1 MNIAIIGGGIS
12 GLSTAY
18 FLKQQ
23 GLNQQRPDYSIQVFE
38 KETSVGG
45 NIRATL
51 RDGFTFDW
59 SANGFLTNVT
69 DTLELA
75 RSLSLENEL
84 LPASENAKYRYLFK
98 NNALKPFPASPPAF
112 LKTELLSPFAKL
124 RAASE
129 YVRGKSFGKEES
141 VYDFIQRH
149 FGREVADTFAE
160 PAVVGITSGN
170 AKELSVDAL
179 FPRFRK
185 LEQEHGS
192 LIKGLMALQKK
203 AKGSSSRLTS
213 FKQGGMQK
221 LTDALESAL
230 SSNIRKGVKVVRL
243 TKLEEGY
250 AIVLNSG
257 ETFQADAVILATPA
271 FVSAKLLEPISPE
284 ASKLLSSIPYA
295 NVAVFGLGYNR
306 VDVPNE
312 LKGFGFLTAHNGS
325 INQNTSVR
333 ALGVLWSSAIF
344 PDQAPE
350 GHVMMRVICGGAVDP
365 EFMKLSSDEMLEVVQ
380 RDLRVTMGITAKPVF
395 LEQVIWKQAIPQYH
409 LGHAQKVQSIMES
422 VKQHEGLYLTGNAY
436 YGVGVNDC
444 VREAK
449 RTANAVAEG
458 REQRAKGEG

>member
-1 MNIAIIGGGIS
+1 MNVAIIGGGIS
-12 GLSTAY
+12 GLATAY

-23 GLNQQRPDYSIQVFE
+23 SLKQSGFSIKVFE

-45 NIRATL
+45 NLRATIK
-51 RDGFTFDW
+51 DGFTFDW

-75 RSLSLENEL
+75 KSLGLESEL

-98 NNALKPFPASPPAF
+98 NNTLKPFPASPPAF
-112 LKTELLSPFAKL
+112 LRTELLSSAAKV

-129 YVRGKSFGKEES
+129 YFRGRSVDKEES
-141 VYDFIQRH
+141 VYDFIKRH

-192 LIKGLMALQKK
+192 LIKGLIALQKNS
-203 AKGSSSRLTS
+203 KGPNSRLTS
-213 FKQGGMQK
+213 FKSGGTQK
-221 LTDALESAL
+221 LTSALESAL
-230 SSNIRKGVKVVRL
+230 APNLRKGVKVVRL
-243 TKLEEGY
+243 TKLAEGY
-250 AIVLNSG
+250 AIVLNDG
-257 ETFQADAVILATPA
+257 ETFRADAVVLATPA
-271 FVSAKLLEPISPE
+271 FVSAKLLGPISPE
-284 ASKLLSSIPYA
+284 ISKLLSSISYA
-295 NVAVFGLGYNR
+295 DVAVFGLGYNR
-306 VDVPNE
+306 IDVPNE
-312 LKGFGFLTAHNGS
+312 LKGFGFLTARNE
-325 INQNTSVR
+325 SVR

-350 GHVMMRVICGGAVDP
+350 SHVMMRVICGGAVDP
-365 EFMKLSSDEMLEVVQ
+365 EFVKLSSEEMLETVQ
-380 RDLRVTMGITAKPVF
+380 RDLRTTMGITAKPVL
-395 LEQVIWKQAIPQYH
+395 LEQVIWKQGIPQYI
-409 LGHAQKVQSIMES
+409 LGHVQKVQSIMENL
-422 VKQHEGLYLTGNAY
+422 KQHEGLYLTGNAY

-449 RTANAVAEG
+449 RTANALAEW
-458 REQRAKGEG
+458 

>member
-1 MNIAIIGGGIS
+1 MSTVAIIGGGIS

-23 GLNQQRPDYSIQVFE
+23 GLKQQQPDSTITVFE
-38 KETSVGG
+38 KERSVGG
-45 NIRATL
+45 NLRATL
-51 RDGFTFDW
+51 KDGFTFDW

-75 RSLSLENEL
+75 RSLGLESEL

-98 NNALKPFPASPPAF
+98 NNALKPFPTSPPAF

-129 YVRGKSFGKEES
+129 YFRGKSVDKEES
-141 VYDFIQRH
+141 VYHFIERH

-192 LIKGLMALQKK
+192 LIKGLIALQKQTK
-203 AKGSSSRLTS
+203 QNRAKGPSSRLTS
-213 FKQGGMQK
+213 FKNGGTQK
-221 LTDALESAL
+221 LTDALESNL
-230 SSNIRKGVKVVRL
+230 SSNLRKGVKVVRL
-243 TKLEEGY
+243 TKLAEGY
-250 AIVLNSG
+250 ADG
-257 ETFQADAVILATPA
+257 ETFQADAVVLATPA

-284 ASKLLSSIPYA
+284 ISKFLSSIPYA
-295 NVAVFGLGYNR
+295 DVAVFGLGYNR
-306 VDVPNE
+306 IDVPNE
-312 LKGFGFLTAHNGS
+312 LKGFGFLTARSGS
-325 INQNTSVR
+325 VNSNANVR

-344 PDQAPE
+344 PDQAPA

-365 EFMKLSSDEMLEVVQ
+365 EFVKLSNEEMLESVR
-380 RDLRVTMGITAKPVF
+380 RDLRVTMGITAKPVL
-395 LEQVIWKQAIPQYH
+395 LEQVIWKQGIPQYTI
-409 LGHAQKVQSIMES
+409 GHVQKVQSIMES
-422 VKQHEGLYLTGNAY
+422 LKQHEGLYLTGNAY

-444 VREAK
+444 VREAR
-449 RTANAVAEG
+449 RTASTVA
-458 REQRAKGEG
+458 A

>member
-1 MNIAIIGGGIS
+1 MNVAIIGGGIS

-23 GLNQQRPDYSIQVFE
+23 KPELVITVFE
-38 KETSVGG
+38 KERSVGG
-45 NIRATL
+45 NLRATVK
-51 RDGFTFDW
+51 DGFTFDW
-59 SANGFLTNVT
+59 SANGFLTNVS

-75 RSLSLENEL
+75 RSLGLEDEL

-98 NNALKPFPASPPAF
+98 NNALKPFPTSPPAF

-129 YVRGKSFGKEES
+129 YFRGKSVDKEES
-141 VYDFIQRH
+141 VYDFIARH

-185 LEQEHGS
+185 LEQEYGS
-192 LIKGLMALQKK
+192 LIKGLIALQKNSQ
-203 AKGSSSRLTS
+203 GTRGRLTS
-213 FKQGGMQK
+213 FKNGGTQK
-221 LTDALESAL
+221 LTDALNAAL
-230 SSNIRKGVKVVRL
+230 SSNIRQGVKVVRL
-243 TKLEEGY
+243 TKLEQGY
-250 AIVLNSG
+250 AIVLNDG
-257 ETFQADAVILATPA
+257 ETFQADAVVLATPA

-284 ASKLLSSIPYA
+284 ASQLLSSIPYA
-295 NVAVFGLGYNR
+295 DVAVLGLGYNR
-306 VDVPNE
+306 IDVPNE
-312 LKGFGFLTAHNGS
+312 LKGFGFLTARGQE
-325 INQNTSVR
+325 IR

-350 GHVMMRVICGGAVDP
+350 GHVMMRVICGGTLDP
-365 EFMKLSSDEMLEVVQ
+365 EFVKLSKEEMLESVR
-380 RDLRVTMGITAKPVF
+380 RDLRITMGITAKPVL
-395 LEQVIWKQAIPQYH
+395 LEQVIWKQGIPQYKV
-409 LGHAQKVQSIMES
+409 GHAQKVQNIMDS
-422 VKQHEGLYLTGNAY
+422 LKQHEGLYLTGNAF

-449 RTANAVAEG
+449 RTASSVVAYD
-458 REQRAKGEG
+458 

>member
-1 MNIAIIGGGIS
+1 MSTVAIIGGGIS

-23 GLNQQRPDYSIQVFE
+23 KPNLTIMVFE
-38 KETSVGG
+38 KEGNVGG
-45 NIRATL
+45 NLRATL
-51 RDGFTFDW
+51 KDGFTFDW
-59 SANGFLTNVT
+59 SANGFLTNVS

-75 RSLSLENEL
+75 RSLGLEDEL

-98 NNALKPFPASPPAF
+98 NNALKPFPTSPPAF

-129 YVRGKSFGKEES
+129 YFRGKSSNKEES
-141 VYDFIQRH
+141 VYDFIERH

-192 LIKGLMALQKK
+192 LIKGLIALQKNS
-203 AKGSSSRLTS
+203 KGSSNRLTS
-213 FKQGGMQK
+213 FKNGGTQK
-221 LTDALESAL
+221 LTSALESAL
-230 SSNIRKGVKVVRL
+230 SSNLRKGVKVVRL
-243 TKLEEGY
+243 TKLHDGY
-250 AIVLNSG
+250 AVVLNDG
-257 ETFQADAVILATPA
+257 ETFQADAVVLATPA
-271 FVSAKLLEPISPE
+271 FVSAKLLGPILPD
-284 ASKLLSSIPYA
+284 AAKLLSSIPYA
-295 NVAVFGLGYNR
+295 DVAVFGLGYNR
-306 VDVPNE
+306 IDVPHD
-312 LKGFGFLTAHNGS
+312 LKGFGFLTARNE
-325 INQNTSVR
+325 NVR

-365 EFMKLSSDEMLEVVQ
+365 EFVKLSEEEMLESVQ
-380 RDLRVTMGITAKPVF
+380 RDLRITMGITAKPVF
-395 LEQVIWKQAIPQYH
+395 VEQVVWKQGIPQYKV
-409 LGHAQKVQSIMES
+409 GHVQKVQSIMES
-422 VKQHEGLYLTGNAY
+422 LKQHEELYLTGNAF

-449 RTANAVAEG
+449 WVADVLATRG
-458 REQRAKGEG
+458 

>member
-1 MNIAIIGGGIS
+1 MNVAIIGGGIS

-23 GLNQQRPDYSIQVFE
+23 SLKQQHSDYTLQVFE
-38 KETSVGG
+38 KEGSVGG
-45 NIRATL
+45 NIRVTIK
-51 RDGFTFDW
+51 DGFTFDW

-75 RSLSLENEL
+75 RSLGLEGEL

-98 NNALKPFPASPPAF
+98 NNALKPFPTSPPAF

-129 YVRGKSFGKEES
+129 YFRGKTIDKEET
-141 VYDFIQRH
+141 VYDFIKRH

-192 LIKGLMALQKK
+192 LIKGLIALQKK
-203 AKGSSSRLTS
+203 SKGSRGRLTS
-213 FKQGGMQK
+213 FKQGGTQK
-221 LTDALESAL
+221 LTDALESVL
-230 SSNIRKGVKVVRL
+230 SPNIRKGVKVVRL

-257 ETFQADAVILATPA
+257 ETFQADVVVLATPA

-284 ASKLLSSIPYA
+284 ASQLLSSIPYA
-295 NVAVFGLGYNR
+295 DVAVFGLGYNR
-306 VDVPNE
+306 IDVPNE
-312 LKGFGFLTAHNGS
+312 LKGFGFLTARGEN
-325 INQNTSVR
+325 VR

-350 GHVMMRVICGGAVDP
+350 GHVMLRVICGGAVDP
-365 EFMKLSSDEMLEVVQ
+365 EFVKLSGEEMLETVQ
-380 RDLRVTMGITAKPVF
+380 RDLRVTMGIAAKPVF
-395 LEQVIWKQAIPQYH
+395 LEQVIWKQGIPQYH

-422 VKQHEGLYLTGNAY
+422 LKQHEGVYLTGNAY

-449 RTANAVAEG
+449 QTANAVAES
-458 REQRAKGEG
+458 KH

>member
-1 MNIAIIGGGIS
+1 MNVAIIGGGIS
-12 GLSTAY
+12 GLATAY
-18 FLKQQ
+18 YVKQQ
-23 GLNQQRPDYSIQVFE
+23 HPDYSIQVFE

-45 NIRATL
+45 NIRATVK
-51 RDGFTFDW
+51 DGFTFDW
-59 SANGFLTNVT
+59 SANGFLTNVS

-75 RSLSLENEL
+75 RSLGLEGEL

-98 NNALKPFPASPPAF
+98 DNALKPFPASPPAF
-112 LKTELLSPFAKL
+112 LKTELLSPFGKL

-129 YVRGKSFGKEES
+129 YFRGKTTKKEES
-141 VYDFIQRH
+141 VYDFIGRH

-170 AKELSVDAL
+170 AKELSIDAL

-192 LIKGLMALQKK
+192 LIKGLLALQKK
-203 AKGSSSRLTS
+203 SKGSRGRLTS
-213 FKQGGMQK
+213 FKQGGMQR

-230 SSNIRKGVKVVRL
+230 SSNLRKGVKVIRL

-250 AIVLNSG
+250 AIVLNDG
-257 ETFQADAVILATPA
+257 ETFQADAVVLATPA
-271 FVSAKLLEPISPE
+271 FVSAKLLEPLAPD
-284 ASKLLSSIPYA
+284 ASKLLATIPYA
-295 NVAVFGLGYNR
+295 DVAVFGLGYNR
-306 VDVPNE
+306 IDVPNE
-312 LKGFGFLTAHNGS
+312 LKGFGFLTARGGS
-325 INQNTSVR
+325 VDSNADVR

-350 GHVMMRVICGGAVDP
+350 GHVMLRVICGGAVDP
-365 EFMKLSSDEMLEVVQ
+365 EFVKMSDDEMLEAVR

-395 LEQVIWKQAIPQYH
+395 LEQVLWKQGIPQYQ
-409 LGHAQKVQSIMES
+409 LGHAQKVRSILETL
-422 VKQHEGLYLTGNAY
+422 KQHQELYLTGNAY

-449 RTANAVAEG
+449 RVADMLVTHG
-458 REQRAKGEG
+458 